1 MGFWFIDEPK
11 AGGGLPLV
19 GFHSPAHLEIGKNEK
34 SPEGRGFS
42 LSFDRFGSSAF
53 IHFQKTFIPRSTL
66 LKNIKLIPRSI

>member
-42 LSFDRFGSSAF
+42 LSFDRFRSRF
-53 IHFQKTFIPRSTL
+53 HKIMKEYQCLHTFPKDIHT
-66 LKNIKLIPRSI
+66 